1 MTADD
6 PNFGRLKFGNEIN
19 WFDDADDLTTR
30 FISRQK
36 LSETTIPI
44 SPPLLFLV
52 VRVVRV
58 VRNAHEIDV
67 CWLTTRNLGTP
78 WSSAYEASEGVPQIG
93 LVT

>member
-1 MTADD
+1 MMTGDGYADVNDD
-6 PNFGRLKFGNEIN
+6 PDN
-19 WFDDADDLTTR
+19 LTTF
-30 FISRQK
+30 FIPLINR
-36 LSETTIPI
+36 IPI
-44 SPPLLFLV
+44 YPIFLSIYW